1 MGQLPRTAHGVCLL
15 LWKHQRGSRFE
26 LAGLDRSRGGNTLGR
41 KLKVVG
47 TLRVPLYLKKV
58 IAGMGKDGAITKN
71 GTRSVPATLE
81 TPKG

>member
-15 LWKHQRGSRFE
+15 LWKHQRGGRFE

-41 KLKVVG
+41 KPKVVG
-47 TLRVPLYLKKV
+47 TLRVPLYFLSLFS
-58 IAGMGKDGAITKN
+58 GSRKDGAITKN
-71 GTRSVPATLE
+71 GTRSVPTTLE